1 MSIRINE
8 DEEDSPLLA
17 GVYSDAT
24 SAALQNESNSSVSI
38 NRSPADETYRWKS
51 IRLCYLTFFIS
62 SLGFSICLSSIWPYL
77 QQVDTESNE
86 AFLGW
91 VVAAFSLG
99 QLIASPILGLLF
111 NVMKQARIP
120 ILISLV
126 ISLFGSALYA
136 YVHIFPTNRRF
147 VLLVSRF
154 VIGLGAGNGA
164 VIRSFVSGATTV
176 AERTE
181 VMAKVSICQSLGF
194 IVGPAVQAVFTLL
207 GYPGP
212 VHGAALQ
219 INMYTS
225 AGLLSFLMAIGNI
238 VLIAVF
244 FKEFFFET
252 DTMDRSLAN
261 PASINSDAAEQLQ
274 HQQTDSQTKPDTL
287 AALICIFT
295 FCVLFFNFSTLET
308 IMTPLSQVMFAWNKE
323 QASLYNGIALA
334 VCGFISMVSF
344 ISIRCWTKI
353 LTENDLI
360 VAALT
365 LTFAAF
371 MLLTPW
377 VGLPAPLSSYFIVNG
392 TASDGSAGLPIRVED
407 HSGGCSPALP
417 WCYRVPAVK
426 LPLAILAI
434 AVHSVGYP
442 IAIVLAPSVLTKI
455 LGQIRQGVWMGLL
468 TGGGSLARCIGPI
481 VVSLLF
487 SGYGPQA
494 SFLTSSGLVLLSL
507 IAVVAF
513 AKRLVPFDVYRMRR
527 MRLGG
532 YGTYAEI

>member
-1 MSIRINE
+1 
-8 DEEDSPLLA
+8 
-17 GVYSDAT
+17 
-24 SAALQNESNSSVSI
+24 SVSI
-38 NRSPADETYRWKS
+38 NRSPTDETYRWKS

-147 VLLVSRF
+147 VLLVARF

-308 IMTPLSQVMFAWNKE
+308 
-323 QASLYNGIALA
+323 
-334 VCGFISMVSF
+334 
-344 ISIRCWTKI
+344 
-353 LTENDLI
+353 
-360 VAALT
+360 
-365 LTFAAF
+365 
-371 MLLTPW
+371 
-377 VGLPAPLSSYFIVNG
+377 SYFIVNG
-392 TASDGSAGLPIRVED
+392 TASDDSAGLPIRVED

>member
-1 MSIRINE
+1 
-8 DEEDSPLLA
+8 
-17 GVYSDAT
+17 
-24 SAALQNESNSSVSI
+24 SVSI

-353 LTENDLI
+353 
-360 VAALT
+360 
-365 LTFAAF
+365 
-371 MLLTPW
+371 
-377 VGLPAPLSSYFIVNG
+377 SYFIVNG